1 MLAELAAANAAFAVI
16 KGALANGKEL
26 SALGGRVFDYF
37 DNKAKIQ
44 EKATNKGGGSDME
57 EFMAL
62 EQLKAQEE
70 HLRESMVYAG
80 RAGMWD
86 DWVKF
91 QAAAARRR
99 REQKEAAARAERQHA
114 DNLHAARLE
123 AEALGV
129 CFLTACESM
138 GVNPETGAPVEPE
151 GKQRYSG
158 PMLAL
163 VAARKAYTK
172 AANGNPCCAD
182 GLAAMCGAYPREV
195 VVAGLIVALKLP
207 GNPYLALNPGQ
218 QSMNLRNKARHA
230 LKSGFIQPSEI
241 AAALVACSNKG

>member
-44 EKATNKGGGSDME
+44 EKATSKGGGSDME

-62 EQLKAQEE
+62 EQLRQQEE

-91 QAAAARRR
+91 QAQAARRR
-99 REQKEAAARAERQHA
+99 REAKEAAARA
-114 DNLHAARLE
+114 
-123 AEALGV
+123 V
-129 CFLTACESM
+129 I
-138 GVNPETGAPVEPE
+138 V
-151 GKQRYSG
+151 
-158 PMLAL
+158 
-163 VAARKAYTK
+163 RKAKMERLIEYIAVGIATVI
-172 AANGNPCCAD
+172 
-182 GLAAMCGAYPREV
+182 LAALMIYGIFVYMAYIR
-195 VVAGLIVALKLP
+195 K
-207 GNPYLALNPGQ
+207 
-218 QSMNLRNKARHA
+218 
-230 LKSGFIQPSEI
+230 
-241 AAALVACSNKG
+241 